1 MKKINKLSLTM
12 LLSAGLILGACSA
25 TDTSDETSESA
36 AADTVTYTTVDGEEI
51 AVPANPERVVVLSS
65 YAGDLINFDINIV
78 GVDAWSAGNPNF
90 SEGLSG
96 VAVVS

>member
-1 MKKINKLSLTM
+1 MNP
-12 LLSAGLILGACSA
+12 GN
-25 TDTSDETSESA
+25 
-36 AADTVTYTTVDGEEI
+36 TYDNRNGDVHNGRRRRNRGS
-51 AVPANPERVVVLSS
+51 ANPERVVVLSS

-96 VAVVS
+96 VAVVPNADVEKILELEPDLIIGLDKI

>member
-25 TDTSDETSESA
+25 TDTADESSESA
-36 AADTVTYTTVDGEEI
+36 ATETVTYTTVDGEEI

-78 GVDAWSAGNPNF
+78 GVDAWSAGNP
-90 SEGLSG
+90 
-96 VAVVS
+96 AVFQVPELF